1 MQIENITVNSIANNS
16 AKLVQCVGV
25 STHEKASIGVK
36 IRFSGKPDSSARI
49 STLINT
55 KLHKG
60 ITFCN
65 INVQCSELQ
74 AALLLREYLQAINVQ
89 EKTLDLIP
97 THDIDAVTVFIN
109 KFSTI
114 EQENARQACND
125 NNIQIV
131 ENSLKTEYA

>member
-1 MQIENITVNSIANNS
+1 MQNEIIVVNSIANNS

-25 STHEKASIGVK
+25 STHEKASIGIK

-55 KLHKG
+55 KLHTG

-74 AALLLREYLQAINVQ
+74 AALLLRDYLQAINVQ

-109 KFSTI
+109 KFSTTEI
-114 EQENARQACND
+114 ENAQQTCID
-125 NNIQIV
+125 NNIHIV
-131 ENSLKTEYA
+131 QNSLKTEYA

>member
-89 EKTLDLIP
+89 EKTLNLIP
-97 THDIDAVTVFIN
+97 THDIDAVTTFIN
-109 KFSTI
+109 KFSTT
-114 EQENARQACND
+114 EQENARQACID

-131 ENSLKTEYA
+131 ENSLKTEYV

>member
-25 STHEKASIGVK
+25 STHEKASIGIK

-109 KFSTI
+109 KFSTT
-114 EQENARQACND
+114 EQDNARQACND